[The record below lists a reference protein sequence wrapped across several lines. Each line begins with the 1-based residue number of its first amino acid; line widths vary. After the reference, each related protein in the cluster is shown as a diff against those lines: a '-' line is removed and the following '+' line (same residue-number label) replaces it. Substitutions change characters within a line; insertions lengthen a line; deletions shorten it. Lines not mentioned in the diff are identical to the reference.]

1 MAEMK
6 ENSKKVL
13 EYLKEVDGVKEVTAL
28 DIAEAVGLEVKQV
41 NGIVTSAFQKKGYT
55 ERIPAEIED
64 PVTHTHKPIK
74 LIRLTDLG
82 RSLDENGNEPSTE
95 AE

>member
-6 ENSKKVL
+6 ENTKKVL
-13 EYLKEVDGVKEVTAL
+13 EYLKKVDGVEEVTAA
-28 DIAEAVGLEVKQV
+28 DIAKKLQLGLRQV
-41 NGIVTSAFQKKGYT
+41 NGIVTSAFTKKKYAV
-55 ERIPAEIED
+55 RIPAEIED
-64 PVTHTHKPIK
+64 PTTHTHKPIS